1 MAMVSRAPQ
10 SLPPLILSFDYPP
23 NDGGISRLA
32 SGLVSALIE
41 RDVRP
46 QVVTLK
52 GAQRSGLSRPQAP
65 CLEVSRLKGLRD
77 WQLVR
82 AVRAYLHHHGS
93 HAPVL
98 TTLWNPEASLALL
111 AGAQRVSILA
121 HGNEVMP
128 YPRQGPKARLRQ
140 AVLERAHRVIC
151 NSHFTES
158 QVQRIAPGAQ
168 TAVLNPAVDA
178 AVFQSS
184 LSQVAARQILQLPLH
199 IHLVLT
205 VARLVPI
212 KGHAT
217 VLRALA
223 ELPAEVRQQL
233 LYVIVGQGPVR
244 SELEALAAELGISAQ
259 VQFAGFVADA
269 DLPTWYAAIDLF
281 VLVSRVDSNLRG
293 MEGFGMALTEA
304 QAAGLPVIGSRSGG
318 ISDAVCSNEG
328 GWLVDE
334 NDAVGLAT
342 HLRQLVENPT
352 SMKEQGR
359 RGAARVLRDC
369 KWAQYAAKLIELI

>member
-1 MAMVSRAPQ
+1 MGSGEPQ

-23 NDGGISRLA
+23 NDGGISRLT

-52 GAQRSGLSRPQAP
+52 RHQSTGLPRPQVP

-82 AVRAYLHHHGS
+82 AMRAYLHHHGS

-128 YPRQGPKARLRQ
+128 YPHQGPKAWLRQ

-151 NSHFTES
+151 NSRFTES
-158 QVQRIAPGAQ
+158 LVAKLAPRAQ

-178 AVFQSS
+178 TAFQSS
-184 LSQVAARQILQLPLH
+184 LSQGAARQTLQLPLH
-199 IHLVLT
+199 TSLVLT

-223 ELPAEVRQQL
+223 ELQPEVRQQL
-233 LYVIVGQGPVR
+233 LYVIVGQGPMR
-244 SELEALAAELGISAQ
+244 SALETLAADLGVAAQ
-259 VQFAGFVADA
+259 VHFAGFVADA
-269 DLPTWYAAIDLF
+269 DLPAWYAAADLF
-281 VLVSRVDSNLRG
+281 VLASRVDDNLRG

-318 ISDAVCSNEG
+318 IPDAVRSNEG

-342 HLRQLVENPT
+342 HFRQLLVNPT

-359 RGAARVLRDC
+359 RGAARVLRDFN
-369 KWAQYAAKLIELI
+369 WDQYAAKLLELI

>member
-1 MAMVSRAPQ
+1 M
-10 SLPPLILSFDYPP
+10 PPLILSFDYPP

-52 GAQRSGLSRPQAP
+52 RDHNSGLPRLQAP

-77 WQLVR
+77 WQFVR

-93 HAPVL
+93 QAPVL

-128 YPRQGPKARLRQ
+128 YQHQGPKAWLRQ
-140 AVLERAHRVIC
+140 AVLERAHTVIC
-151 NSHFTES
+151 NSRFTES
-158 QVQRIAPGAQ
+158 LVAQLAPRAQ
-168 TAVLNPAVDA
+168 TVVLNPAVDA
-178 AVFQSS
+178 AAFQPS
-184 LSQVAARQILQLPLH
+184 LSRSAARQTLQLPLH
-199 IHLVLT
+199 TRVVIT

-212 KGHAT
+212 KGHET

-223 ELPAEVRQQL
+223 ELPPEVRQQL
-233 LYVIVGQGPVR
+233 FYVIVGQGPMR
-244 SELEALAAELGISAQ
+244 SALATLAADLGVAAQ
-259 VQFAGFVADA
+259 VHFAGFVADA
-269 DLPTWYAAIDLF
+269 DLPAWYAASDLF
-281 VLVSRVDSNLRG
+281 VLVSRVDDNLRG

-318 ISDAVCSNEG
+318 IPDAVRSNEG

-342 HLRQLVENPT
+342 HLRQLVVNPT
-352 SMKEQGR
+352 SMEEQGR
-359 RGAARVLRDC
+359 LGAARVLREFN
-369 KWAQYAAKLIELI
+369 WAQYAAKLLELI